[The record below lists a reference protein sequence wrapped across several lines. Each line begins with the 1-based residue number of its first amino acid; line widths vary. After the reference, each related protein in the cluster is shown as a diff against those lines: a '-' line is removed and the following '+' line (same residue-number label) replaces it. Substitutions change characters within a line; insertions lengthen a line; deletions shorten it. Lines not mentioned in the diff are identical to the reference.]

1 MLQVNMAIILL
12 AQTSL
17 FKLFTMK
24 RIIIIAILLLLSIK
38 GISQKTDS
46 ISLLIKE
53 EKLTYKQFVI
63 PTILITGGLLMKNTP
78 MNTNLQ
84 SDFRKVLGEDFHN
97 KIDNYLQYEAV
108 LQIYG
113 GRYLGLKPKH
123 DALHQT
129 INLAVSN
136 AIMGGIV
143 TSMKFSFKELRPDRT
158 DELSFPS
165 GHTATAFTNA
175 SVLFYEYKDANI
187 WYASSG
193 YLFAAATG
201 FLRIANNK
209 HFTSDVLAGAGI
221 GTAVGLAV
229 SYWSPFKS
237 LTLGKNKTHAF
248 IYPQIGTNY
257 GIGLLIKN

>member
-1 MLQVNMAIILL
+1 
-12 AQTSL
+12 
-17 FKLFTMK
+17 MK
-24 RIIIIAILLLLSIK
+24 SKIIITIAFI
-38 GISQKTDS
+38 
-46 ISLLIKE
+46 ISLNGIAQQKDTIPNLIKDN
-53 EKLTYKQFVI
+53 KLTYRQLVVPAVLFS
-63 PTILITGGLLMKNTP
+63 GGLLIKNTP
-78 MNTNLQ
+78 MNSNLQ
-84 SDFRKVLGEDFHN
+84 GDFRKILGEDFHT
-97 KIDNYLQYEAV
+97 KIDNYLQYEAL

-113 GRYLGLKPKH
+113 GRYLGLKPKNE
-123 DALHQT
+123 ALRQT
-129 INLAVSN
+129 INMIVSN

-143 TSMKFSFKELRPDRT
+143 QSMKFSFKELRPDGT

-209 HFTSDVLAGAGI
+209 HYTSDVLAGAGI

-237 LTLGKNKTHAF
+237 LTSRKNKTHAI

>member
-1 MLQVNMAIILL
+1 
-12 AQTSL
+12 
-17 FKLFTMK
+17 MK
-24 RIIIIAILLLLSIK
+24 SKIIIAFALFISLK
-38 GISQKTDS
+38 GNAQQKDS
-46 ISLLIKE
+46 ISFSIKE
-53 EKLTYKQFVI
+53 DKLTYKQFVI
-63 PTILITGGLLMKNTP
+63 PAVLISGGLLMKNTP

-84 SDFRKVLGEDFHN
+84 TDFRKVLGDDFHN
-97 KIDNYLQYEAV
+97 KIDNYIQYEAL

-129 INLAVSN
+129 INIVVSN

-143 TSMKFSFKELRPDRT
+143 QSMKFSFKELRPDET
-158 DELSFPS
+158 DRLSFPS

-209 HFTSDVLAGAGI
+209 HYTSDVLAGAGI

-237 LTLGKNKTHAF
+237 LTLGKNKTHAL

-257 GIGLLIKN
+257 GIGLLLKN

>member
-1 MLQVNMAIILL
+1 
-12 AQTSL
+12 
-17 FKLFTMK
+17 MK
-24 RIIIIAILLLLSIK
+24 EKIIIVLAFLISLNGIAQ
-38 GISQKTDS
+38 QKDT

-53 EKLTYKQFVI
+53 DKLTYKQFVI
-63 PTILITGGLLMKNTP
+63 PAVLISGGLLMKNTQ
-78 MNTNLQ
+78 MNSNLQ
-84 SDFRKVLGEDFHN
+84 NDFRKVLGQDFHN

-123 DALHQT
+123 DVLHQT
-129 INLAVSN
+129 INIVISN

-143 TSMKFSFKELRPDRT
+143 TSMKYSFKELRPDAS

-237 LTLGKNKTHAF
+237 KTLGKNKTHAL

>member
-1 MLQVNMAIILL
+1 
-12 AQTSL
+12 
-17 FKLFTMK
+17 MK
-24 RIIIIAILLLLSIK
+24 NNIIIALAIVFSFKAIAQ
-38 GISQKTDS
+38 QKDPVFT
-46 ISLLIKE
+46 LVKE
-53 EKLTYKQFVI
+53 DKLTYKQFII
-63 PTILITGGLLMKNTP
+63 PTVLISGGLLIKNTP
-78 MNTNLQ
+78 VNTNLQ
-84 SDFRKVLGEDFHN
+84 SDLRRILGEDYHT

-113 GRYLGLKPKH
+113 GRYLGLNPKH

-129 INLAVSN
+129 INIVVSN

-143 TSMKFSFKELRPDRT
+143 QSMKFSFKELRPDGT

-175 SVLFYEYKDANI
+175 SVLFYEYKEANI

-237 LTLGKNKTHAF
+237 LTFGKNKTHAL
-248 IYPQIGTNY
+248 IYPQIGTHY
-257 GIGLLIKN
+257 GIGLLLKN

>member
-1 MLQVNMAIILL
+1 
-12 AQTSL
+12 
-17 FKLFTMK
+17 MK
-24 RIIIIAILLLLSIK
+24 SKVIIALALLLSLK
-38 GISQKTDS
+38 GNAQQKDS
-46 ISLLIKE
+46 IPVLNKE
-53 EKLTYKQFVI
+53 DKLTYKQFVI
-63 PTILITGGLLMKNTP
+63 PAVLISGGLLLKNTP

-84 SDFRKVLGEDFHN
+84 NDFRKVLGEDFHN
-97 KIDNYLQYEAV
+97 KIDNFTQYEAV

-113 GRYLGLKPKH
+113 GRYLGLKPKN
-123 DALHQT
+123 DALRQT
-129 INLAVSN
+129 INIVVSN

-143 TSMKFSFKELRPDRT
+143 ASMKFSFKELRPDGT

-175 SVLFYEYKDANI
+175 SILFYEYKDANI

-209 HFTSDVLAGAGI
+209 HYTSDVLAGAGI

-229 SYWSPFKS
+229 SYWSPFTS
-237 LTLGKNKTHAF
+237 LTLGKNKTHTL

-257 GIGLLIKN
+257 GIGLLLKN

>member
-1 MLQVNMAIILL
+1 
-12 AQTSL
+12 
-17 FKLFTMK
+17 MK
-24 RIIIIAILLLLSIK
+24 SKIIIAFTLLLTLK
-38 GISQKTDS
+38 GNAQQKDS
-46 ISLLIKE
+46 IPFLIKE
-53 EKLTYKQFVI
+53 DKLSFKQFVF
-63 PTILITGGLLMKNTP
+63 PAVLISGGLLMKNTP

-84 SDFRKVLGEDFHN
+84 NEFRKILGEDFHN
-97 KIDNYLQYEAV
+97 KVDNYIQYEAL

-113 GRYLGLKPKH
+113 GRYLGLKPKN
-123 DALHQT
+123 DALRQT
-129 INLAVSN
+129 INIVVSN

-143 TSMKFSFKELRPDRT
+143 TSMKFSFKELRPDGT

-175 SVLFYEYKDANI
+175 SILFYEYKDANI

-209 HFTSDVLAGAGI
+209 HYTSDVLAGAGI

-237 LTLGKNKTHAF
+237 LTLGKNKTHAL
-248 IYPQIGTNY
+248 IYPQIGYNY
-257 GIGLLIKN
+257 GIGLLLKN

>member
-1 MLQVNMAIILL
+1 MKIKLL
-12 AQTSL
+12 
-17 FKLFTMK
+17 
-24 RIIIIAILLLLSIK
+24 IALTLLLSFI
-38 GISQKTDS
+38 GNAQQKDS
-46 ISLLIKE
+46 IYSFNDNLS
-53 EKLTYKQFVI
+53 YKHFII
-63 PTILITGGLLMKNTP
+63 PATLITSGLVLKNAP
-78 MNTNLQ
+78 MNKNLQ
-84 SDFRKVLGEDFHN
+84 GDIRKILGTDFHT
-97 KIDNYLQYEAV
+97 KIDNYLQFEPI

-113 GRYLGLKPKH
+113 GRYLGFKPKN
-123 DALHQT
+123 DFLHQT
-129 INLAVSN
+129 INIAVSN

-143 TSMKFSFKELRPDRT
+143 QTMKHTFKEERPDGT

-175 SVLFYEYKDANI
+175 SLLFYEYKDANI

-193 YLFAAATG
+193 YLFATATG

-209 HFTSDVLAGAGI
+209 HYTSDVLAGAGI

-237 LTLGKNKTHAF
+237 VTFGKNKTHAF

-257 GIGLLIKN
+257 GMGLLIKN

>member
-1 MLQVNMAIILL
+1 MKSKIIFAL
-12 AQTSL
+12 A
-17 FKLFTMK
+17 
-24 RIIIIAILLLLSIK
+24 LLLSLK
-38 GISQKTDS
+38 GTAQQKDS
-46 ISLLIKE
+46 IPYLNKE
-53 EKLTYKQFVI
+53 DKLTYKQFVI
-63 PTILITGGLLMKNTP
+63 PAVLISGGLLMKNTP

-84 SDFRKVLGEDFHN
+84 NDFRKVLGENFHN
-97 KIDNYLQYEAV
+97 KIDNFIQYEAL

-113 GRYLGLKPKH
+113 GWHLGLKPKNN
-123 DALHQT
+123 ALRQT
-129 INLAVSN
+129 INIVVSN

-143 TSMKFSFKELRPDRT
+143 QSMKFSIKELRPDGT

-175 SVLFYEYKDANI
+175 SVLFYEYKEANI

-209 HFTSDVLAGAGI
+209 HYTSDVLAGAGI

-237 LTLGKNKTHAF
+237 LTLGKNKTHAL

-257 GIGLLIKN
+257 GIGLLFKN

>member
-1 MLQVNMAIILL
+1 
-12 AQTSL
+12 
-17 FKLFTMK
+17 MK
-24 RIIIIAILLLLSIK
+24 SKVIIAIALLLSLK
-38 GISQKTDS
+38 GNAQQKDS
-46 ISLLIKE
+46 IPFLIKE
-53 EKLTYKQFVI
+53 DKLTYKQFVI
-63 PTILITGGLLMKNTP
+63 PAILISGGLLLKNTP
-78 MNTNLQ
+78 INTNLQ
-84 SDFRKVLGEDFHN
+84 NDFRKVLGEDFHN
-97 KIDNYLQYEAV
+97 KIDNYIQYEAL

-113 GRYLGLKPKH
+113 GRYLGLKPKNN
-123 DALHQT
+123 ALQQT
-129 INLAVSN
+129 INIVVSN

-143 TSMKFSFKELRPDRT
+143 QSMKFSIKELRPDKT

-175 SVLFYEYKDANI
+175 SVLFFEYKEANI

-209 HFTSDVLAGAGI
+209 HYTSDVLAGAGI

-237 LTLGKNKTHAF
+237 LTLGKNKTHSL

-257 GIGLLIKN
+257 GIGLLLKN

>member
-1 MLQVNMAIILL
+1 
-12 AQTSL
+12 
-17 FKLFTMK
+17 MK
-24 RIIIIAILLLLSIK
+24 SKIIIALALLLSLK
-38 GISQKTDS
+38 GNAQQDS
-46 ISLLIKE
+46 ISKLIKE
-53 EKLTYKQFVI
+53 DKLSYKQFVI
-63 PTILITGGLLMKNTP
+63 PAVLISGGLLMKNTP
-78 MNTNLQ
+78 MNSNLQ
-84 SDFRKVLGEDFHN
+84 TDFRKVLGEDFHN

-108 LQIYG
+108 LQLYG

-129 INLAVSN
+129 INIVVSN

-143 TSMKFSFKELRPDRT
+143 QSMKFSFKELRPDGT

-201 FLRIANNK
+201 FLRISNNK

-237 LTLGKNKTHAF
+237 IALGKNKTHAL
-248 IYPQIGTNY
+248 IYPEIGSIY
-257 GIGLLIKN
+257 GIGLLFKN

>member
-1 MLQVNMAIILL
+1 
-12 AQTSL
+12 
-17 FKLFTMK
+17 MK
-24 RIIIIAILLLLSIK
+24 SKIIIAL
-38 GISQKTDS
+38 
-46 ISLLIKE
+46 SLLIYFKGNAQQKDSIQLLIKDD
-53 EKLTYKQFVI
+53 KLTYKQFIV
-63 PTILITGGLLMKNTP
+63 PAVLISGGLAMKNTP
-78 MNTNLQ
+78 MNKNLQ
-84 SDFRKVLGEDFHN
+84 TDFRRVLGEDFHN
-97 KIDNYLQYEAV
+97 KIDNYIQYEAL

-123 DALHQT
+123 DALQQT
-129 INLAVSN
+129 INIVVSN

-143 TSMKFSFKELRPDRT
+143 QSMKFSFKELRPDGT

-193 YLFAAATG
+193 YLFATATG

-209 HFTSDVLAGAGI
+209 HYTSDVLAGAGI

-237 LTLGKNKTHAF
+237 VTLGKNKTHAF

-257 GIGLLIKN
+257 GIGLLLKN

>member
-1 MLQVNMAIILL
+1 
-12 AQTSL
+12 
-17 FKLFTMK
+17 
-24 RIIIIAILLLLSIK
+24 
-38 GISQKTDS
+38 
-46 ISLLIKE
+46 
-53 EKLTYKQFVI
+53 
-63 PTILITGGLLMKNTP
+63 
-78 MNTNLQ
+78 MNSNLQ
-84 SDFRKVLGEDFHN
+84 SDFRKVLGQDFHN
-97 KIDNYLQYEAV
+97 KIDNYIQYEAV

-113 GRYLGLKPKH
+113 GHYLGLKSKH

-129 INLAVSN
+129 INIVVSN
-136 AIMGGIV
+136 SIMGAIV
-143 TSMKFSFKELRPDRT
+143 QSMKFSFKELRPDAS

-209 HFTSDVLAGAGI
+209 HYTSDVLAGAGI

-237 LTLGKNKTHAF
+237 VTLGKNKTHAL

>member
-1 MLQVNMAIILL
+1 MKVKIITAIALVISLMGNAQQRDTILL
-12 AQTSL
+12 
-17 FKLFTMK
+17 F
-24 RIIIIAILLLLSIK
+24 
-38 GISQKTDS
+38 
-46 ISLLIKE
+46 IKE
-53 EKLTYKQFVI
+53 DKLSYKQFVI
-63 PTILITGGLLMKNTP
+63 PAVLLSGGLLMKNTP
-78 MNTNLQ
+78 MNSNLQ
-84 SDFRKVLGEDFHN
+84 NDFRKVLGEDFHN
-97 KIDNYLQYEAV
+97 KIDDFIQYEAI

-129 INLAVSN
+129 INIAVSN

-143 TSMKFSFKELRPDRT
+143 QSMKFSFKESRPDGT
-158 DELSFPS
+158 DRLSFPS
-165 GHTATAFTNA
+165 GHTASAFTNA
-175 SVLFYEYKDANI
+175 SVLFYEYKDTNI

-193 YLFAAATG
+193 YLFATVTG

-237 LTLGKNKTHAF
+237 IALGKNKTHAL
-248 IYPQIGTNY
+248 IYPQIGSNY
-257 GIGLLIKN
+257 GIGLLLKN

>member
-1 MLQVNMAIILL
+1 
-12 AQTSL
+12 
-17 FKLFTMK
+17 MK
-24 RIIIIAILLLLSIK
+24 SKIIIAFALLLSLK
-38 GISQKTDS
+38 GNAQQDS
-46 ISLLIKE
+46 ISKLIKVD
-53 EKLTYKQFVI
+53 KLSYKQFVI
-63 PTILITGGLLMKNTP
+63 PAVLISGGLLMKNTP
-78 MNTNLQ
+78 MNSNLQ
-84 SDFRKVLGEDFHN
+84 TDFRKVLGEDFHN

-108 LQIYG
+108 LQLYG

-129 INLAVSN
+129 INIVVSN

-143 TSMKFSFKELRPDRT
+143 QSMKFSFKELRPDGT

-237 LTLGKNKTHAF
+237 IALGKNKTHAL
-248 IYPQIGTNY
+248 IYPQIGSNY
-257 GIGLLIKN
+257 GIGLLFKN

>member
-1 MLQVNMAIILL
+1 VLSQQKDTV
-12 AQTSL
+12 SS
-17 FKLFTMK
+17 FTK
-24 RIIIIAILLLLSIK
+24 
-38 GISQKTDS
+38 DV
-46 ISLLIKE
+46 
-53 EKLTYKQFVI
+53 KLTYKHFI
-63 PTILITGGLLMKNTP
+63 FPAALISGGFAIKNTQ
-78 MNTNLQ
+78 MNSNLQ
-84 SDFRKVLGEDFHN
+84 NDLRKVMGEDFHT
-97 KIDNYLQYEAV
+97 KIDNYFQYEAI

-113 GRYLGLKPKH
+113 GRYLGIKPKH
-123 DALHQT
+123 DASHQT
-129 INLAVSN
+129 LNIVVSN

-143 TSMKFSFKELRPDRT
+143 QSMKFSFNEERPDAS
-158 DELSFPS
+158 DKLSFPS

-175 SVLFYEYKDANI
+175 SVLFYENKDANI

-209 HFTSDVLAGAGI
+209 HYTSDVLAGAGI

-248 IYPQIGTNY
+248 VYPQIGTNY